1 MATVSAAHSVAGL
14 MGSLFVSVQLVHHDA
29 HGDASTVRLSP
40 WHLAVAV
47 MAASACAAAGLLLA
61 RILPGADGG

>member
-1 MATVSAAHSVAGL
+1 

-47 MAASACAAAGLLLA
+47 MAASACAAAGLLLT
-61 RILPGADGG
+61 RTLPGADGG